1 MPMGSQREC
10 APTIIPSTQVE
21 SARFEKMAKI
31 LLGDAGIGRA
41 FWSGEASQ
49 AVTQSEKR
57 ETEKDRGCREWRR
70 EGNQRVMKCSF
81 VIENMKVAK
90 VAWETRLMLMS
101 FIKT

>member
-10 APTIIPSTQVE
+10 APAIIPSTQVE

-49 AVTQSEKR
+49 AVTQSKKEKLR
-57 ETEKDRGCREWRR
+57 KIGVVESGEEKG
-70 EGNQRVMKCSF
+70 
-81 VIENMKVAK
+81 
-90 VAWETRLMLMS
+90 
-101 FIKT
+101 IKE